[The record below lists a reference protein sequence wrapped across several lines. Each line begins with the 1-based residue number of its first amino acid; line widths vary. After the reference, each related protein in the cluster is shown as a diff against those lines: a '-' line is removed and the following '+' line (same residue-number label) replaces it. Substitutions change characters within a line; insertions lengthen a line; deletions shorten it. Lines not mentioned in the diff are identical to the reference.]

1 VALAT
6 ASVPDRDLAGALHE
20 VSNALT
26 VVLGWLDD
34 ARSKLPTGSVR
45 EAIDVAHCHAVLGH
59 SIARRAVGASVV
71 DSAPV
76 RGALALVRDT
86 VRGVTPVATRRQVT
100 IDVDEEAEDV
110 LLKDAA
116 VVQQILI
123 NLLLNAV
130 AFTPEGE
137 NIRLTLRNE
146 SSSFLFR
153 VRDDGPG
160 IPPEKRDRIFGAGP
174 SMRPGGAGIG
184 LSHSHAL
191 AESRGGRLALLD
203 GEHGACF
210 ELRWPVSDA
219 PSTTL
224 SRHTAPA
231 LLKGMSVLVL
241 EDDPAVMSLLEFGLS
256 SRGVEVYS
264 LASRDELD
272 VFIAEGN
279 AVDAALLDLSPIAD
293 DPEAVIKLL
302 KSCSPRVAIY
312 LISGSAAPTT
322 DASSV
327 AGWIRKPFEL
337 SEVFQALARAAR
349 A

>member
-1 VALAT
+1 
-6 ASVPDRDLAGALHE
+6 
-20 VSNALT
+20 LT

-34 ARSKLPTGSVR
+34 ARSKLPAGSVR

-71 DSAPV
+71 DNAPV

-86 VRGVTPVATRRQVT
+86 VRGVTPVASRRQVV
-100 IDVDEEAEDV
+100 IEVDEEAEDV
-110 LLKDAA
+110 LLKDGA

-130 AFTPEGE
+130 AFTPESE
-137 NIRLTLRNE
+137 TIRLTLRNE
-146 SSSFLFR
+146 SNYFLFR

-174 SMRPGGAGIG
+174 SLRPGGAGIG

-203 GEHGACF
+203 GENGACF

-224 SRHTAPA
+224 SRHTAP
-231 LLKGMSVLVL
+231 LMLKGMSVVIL

-256 SRGVEVYS
+256 SRGVDVFT
-264 LASRDELD
+264 LATREELD
-272 VFIAEGN
+272 IFVAEGN
-279 AVDAALLDLSPIAD
+279 SVDAALVDLSPIAD
-293 DPEAVIKLL
+293 DPEAALQLL
-302 KSCSPRVAIY
+302 KSSSPRIAIY
-312 LISGSAAPTT
+312 LISGSAAPTA
-322 DASSV
+322 DSSSV

-337 SEVFQALARAAR
+337 SEVFQALARAQR

>member
-1 VALAT
+1 
-6 ASVPDRDLAGALHE
+6 
-20 VSNALT
+20 
-26 VVLGWLDD
+26 
-34 ARSKLPTGSVR
+34 
-45 EAIDVAHCHAVLGH
+45 
-59 SIARRAVGASVV
+59 
-71 DSAPV
+71 
-76 RGALALVRDT
+76 
-86 VRGVTPVATRRQVT
+86 
-100 IDVDEEAEDV
+100 
-110 LLKDAA
+110 
-116 VVQQILI
+116 
-123 NLLLNAV
+123 
-130 AFTPEGE
+130 
-137 NIRLTLRNE
+137 
-146 SSSFLFR
+146 
-153 VRDDGPG
+153 
-160 IPPEKRDRIFGAGP
+160 
-174 SMRPGGAGIG
+174 MRPGGAGIG